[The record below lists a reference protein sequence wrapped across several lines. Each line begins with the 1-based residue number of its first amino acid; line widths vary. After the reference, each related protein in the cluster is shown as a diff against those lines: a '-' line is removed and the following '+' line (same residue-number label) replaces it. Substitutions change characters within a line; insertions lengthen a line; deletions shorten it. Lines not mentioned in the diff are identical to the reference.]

1 MEKDRGQGYVEGL
14 ERMLKGSQLSLK
26 DAMAHFQEM
35 CSKMTRGKNLPEEMI
50 LDIRKTYKEIQDQLN
65 KIKGIQ
71 QLLGGKYRQY
81 YRRNPP
87 REREVVEIGSLA
99 KNYYFKFE
107 STLKEGIA
115 RGTFREQA
123 RPLREYGQ
131 IIVIPWFRSAE
142 NQGILQRNLEGLSKL
157 DYKISAALQS
167 EERRRVVQS
176 GSRSLSL
183 FTLSGEAGFIDDLQ
197 SRIKLREYDIAE
209 RYGPDQFRGVLTHLK
224 EISTAEV
231 ERVMRRFMQSGEF
244 NKSKCLL
251 FPIQTSRDLRREIL
265 GSTEELLRKLAAGE
279 VKTLLI

>member
-1 MEKDRGQGYVEGL
+1 MEKGRGQGYVEGL

-35 CSKMTRGKNLPEEMI
+35 CSKIIPEKDLPEEMI
-50 LDIRKTYKEIQDQLN
+50 LGIRKTYREIQDQLN

-71 QLLGGKYRQY
+71 QLLEGKYRQY
-81 YRRNPP
+81 YRRNPL

-107 STLKEGIA
+107 SILKEGIA

-131 IIVIPWFRSAE
+131 IVVIPWFHSAE
-142 NQGILQRNLEGLSKL
+142 NQGILLRNLESLSKL

-176 GSRSLSL
+176 ESRSLSL
-183 FTLSGEAGFIDDLQ
+183 FTLSGEANFIDDLQ
-197 SRIKLREYDIAE
+197 SRMKLREYDIME
-209 RYGPDQFRGVLTHLK
+209 RYGPDEFRGVLTHLK
-224 EISTAEV
+224 DISVAEV
-231 ERVMRRFMQSGEF
+231 EKVMRRFMQSGEF
-244 NKSKCLL
+244 SKPKCLL
-251 FPIQTSRDLRREIL
+251 FPIQASRDLRKEIL

>member
-14 ERMLKGSQLSLK
+14 ERMLKGSQFSLK

-35 CSKMTRGKNLPEEMI
+35 CRKIIPEKDLPDEMI
-50 LDIRKTYKEIQDQLN
+50 LEIRKTYREIQDQLN

-71 QLLGGKYRQY
+71 QLLEGKYRQY
-81 YRRNPP
+81 YRRNPL
-87 REREVVEIGSLA
+87 REREVVEFGFLA

-107 STLKEGIA
+107 SILKEGIA

-131 IIVIPWFRSAE
+131 IVVIPWFHSAE
-142 NQGILQRNLEGLSKL
+142 NQGILLRNLESLSKL
-157 DYKISAALQS
+157 DYKISAALES
-167 EERRRVVQS
+167 EERRRIVQS

-183 FTLSGEAGFIDDLQ
+183 FTLSGEANFIDDLQ
-197 SRIKLREYDIAE
+197 SRMKLREYDIME
-209 RYGPDQFRGVLTHLK
+209 RYGPDEFRGVLTHLK
-224 EISTAEV
+224 DISAAEV

-244 NKSKCLL
+244 YKPKCLL
-251 FPIQTSRDLRREIL
+251 FPIQTSRDLRKEML
-265 GSTEELLRKLAAGE
+265 GSTEELLRKLAVGE